1 MKKAILLIL
10 ALAMLCTAA
19 CACTDGGN
27 VNDNHGGVVTDN
39 AHDSDIGGDIKDAA
53 DDVGDAV
60 KDGADDV
67 GDAVKD
73 GADDVT
79 HPDASPVQPQ
89 ATAIPGTQVITPRKT
104 APNGAVF
111 LDFQCRMLYQRIS
124 AV

>member
-10 ALAMLCTAA
+10 ALAMLCTAV

-27 VNDNHGGVVTDN
+27 VNDNHGGVVTD
-39 AHDSDIGGDIKDAA
+39 APHDSDIGDDIKDAA

-73 GADDVT
+73 SAENT
-79 HPDASPVQPQ
+79 ARPDTSPAQPQ
-89 ATAIPGTQVITPRKT
+89 ATAIPGTQVITP
-104 APNGAVF
+104 
-111 LDFQCRMLYQRIS
+111 
-124 AV
+124 

>member
-19 CACTDGGN
+19 VACTDGGN
-27 VNDNHGGVVTDN
+27 VNDNRGGVVTDN
-39 AHDSDIGGDIKDAA
+39 AHDSDIGDDIKDAA

-79 HPDASPVQPQ
+79 HPGATPLQPEGTP
-89 ATAIPGTQVITPRKT
+89 APATQVITP
-104 APNGAVF
+104 
-111 LDFQCRMLYQRIS
+111 
-124 AV
+124 

>member
-10 ALAMLCTAA
+10 ALAMLCTAV

-27 VNDNHGGVVTDN
+27 VNDNHGGVVTN
-39 AHDSDIGGDIKDAA
+39 TPHDSDIGDDIKDAA

-73 GADDVT
+73 SAKNT
-79 HPDASPVQPQ
+79 ARPDTSPAQPQ
-89 ATAIPGTQVITPRKT
+89 ATAIPGTQVITP
-104 APNGAVF
+104 
-111 LDFQCRMLYQRIS
+111 
-124 AV
+124 

>member
-10 ALAMLCTAA
+10 ALAMLCTAV

-27 VNDNHGGVVTDN
+27 VNDNHGGVVTDTP
-39 AHDSDIGGDIKDAA
+39 HDSDIGDDIKDAA

-73 GADDVT
+73 STENTAR
-79 HPDASPVQPQ
+79 PDTSPDKPQ
-89 ATAIPGTQVITPRKT
+89 ATAIPGTQVITP
-104 APNGAVF
+104 
-111 LDFQCRMLYQRIS
+111 
-124 AV
+124 

>member
-10 ALAMLCTAA
+10 ALAMLCTAV

-27 VNDNHGGVVTDN
+27 VNDNHGGVVTDTP
-39 AHDSDIGGDIKDAA
+39 HDSDIGDDIKDAA

-73 GADDVT
+73 SAENT
-79 HPDASPVQPQ
+79 ARPDTSPAQPQ
-89 ATAIPGTQVITPRKT
+89 ATAVPGTQVITP
-104 APNGAVF
+104 
-111 LDFQCRMLYQRIS
+111 
-124 AV
+124 

>member
-19 CACTDGGN
+19 VACTDGGN
-27 VNDNHGGVVTDN
+27 VNDNRGGVVTDN
-39 AHDSDIGGDIKDAA
+39 AHDSDIGDDIKDAA

-73 GADDVT
+73 SAKNT
-79 HPDASPVQPQ
+79 ARPDTSPAQPQ
-89 ATAIPGTQVITPRKT
+89 ATAIPGTQVITP
-104 APNGAVF
+104 
-111 LDFQCRMLYQRIS
+111 
-124 AV
+124 

>member
-10 ALAMLCTAA
+10 ALAMLCTAV

-27 VNDNHGGVVTDN
+27 VNDNHGGVVTDTP
-39 AHDSDIGGDIKDAA
+39 HDSDIGDDIKDAA

-73 GADDVT
+73 SAENT
-79 HPDASPVQPQ
+79 ARPDTSPAQPQ
-89 ATAIPGTQVITPRKT
+89 ATAIPRTQVITP
-104 APNGAVF
+104 
-111 LDFQCRMLYQRIS
+111 
-124 AV
+124 

>member
-10 ALAMLCTAA
+10 ALAMLCTAV

-27 VNDNHGGVVTDN
+27 VNDNHDGVVTDTP
-39 AHDSDIGGDIKDAA
+39 HDSDIGDDIKDAA

-73 GADDVT
+73 STENTAR
-79 HPDASPVQPQ
+79 PDTSPAQPQ
-89 ATAIPGTQVITPRKT
+89 ATAIPGTQVITP
-104 APNGAVF
+104 
-111 LDFQCRMLYQRIS
+111 
-124 AV
+124 

>member
-10 ALAMLCTAA
+10 ALAMLCTAV

-27 VNDNHGGVVTDN
+27 VNDNHGGVVTDTP
-39 AHDSDIGGDIKDAA
+39 HDSDIGDDIKDAA

-73 GADDVT
+73 SAKNT
-79 HPDASPVQPQ
+79 ARPETSPAQPQ
-89 ATAIPGTQVITPRKT
+89 ATAIPGTQVITP
-104 APNGAVF
+104 
-111 LDFQCRMLYQRIS
+111 
-124 AV
+124 

>member
-1 MKKAILLIL
+1 
-10 ALAMLCTAA
+10 MLCTAP

-39 AHDSDIGGDIKDAA
+39 AHDSDIGGDIGDDIKDGA

-73 GADDVT
+73 GADDVPR
-79 HPDASPVQPQ
+79 PDASPVQPQ
-89 ATAIPGTQVITPRKT
+89 ATAIPGTQVITP
-104 APNGAVF
+104 
-111 LDFQCRMLYQRIS
+111 
-124 AV
+124 

>member
-10 ALAMLCTAA
+10 ALAMLCTAV

-27 VNDNHGGVVTDN
+27 VNDNHGGVVTDTP
-39 AHDSDIGGDIKDAA
+39 HDSDIGDDIKDAA

-73 GADDVT
+73 ST
-79 HPDASPVQPQ
+79 ENTPRPDTSPAQPQ
-89 ATAIPGTQVITPRKT
+89 ATAIPGTQVITP
-104 APNGAVF
+104 
-111 LDFQCRMLYQRIS
+111 
-124 AV
+124 

>member
-10 ALAMLCTAA
+10 ALAMLCTAV

-27 VNDNHGGVVTDN
+27 VNDNHGGVVTDTP
-39 AHDSDIGGDIKDAA
+39 HDSDVGDDIKDAA

-73 GADDVT
+73 STENTAR
-79 HPDASPVQPQ
+79 PDTSPAQPQ
-89 ATAIPGTQVITPRKT
+89 ATAIPGTQVITP
-104 APNGAVF
+104 
-111 LDFQCRMLYQRIS
+111 
-124 AV
+124 

>member
-19 CACTDGGN
+19 VACTDGGN
-27 VNDNHGGVVTDN
+27 VNDNRGGVVTDN
-39 AHDSDIGGDIKDAA
+39 PHGSDIGDDIKDAA

-73 GADDVT
+73 GAENT
-79 HPDASPVQPQ
+79 TRPDTSPAQPQ
-89 ATAIPGTQVITPRKT
+89 ATAIPGTQVITP
-104 APNGAVF
+104 
-111 LDFQCRMLYQRIS
+111 
-124 AV
+124 

>member
-10 ALAMLCTAA
+10 ALAMLCTAV

-27 VNDNHGGVVTDN
+27 VNENHGGVVTDTP
-39 AHDSDIGGDIKDAA
+39 HDSDIGDDIKDAA

-73 GADDVT
+73 SAENT
-79 HPDASPVQPQ
+79 ARPDTSPAQPQ
-89 ATAIPGTQVITPRKT
+89 ATAIPGTQVITP
-104 APNGAVF
+104 
-111 LDFQCRMLYQRIS
+111 
-124 AV
+124 

>member
-10 ALAMLCTAA
+10 ALAMLCTAV

-27 VNDNHGGVVTDN
+27 VNDNHGGVVTDTP
-39 AHDSDIGGDIKDAA
+39 HDSDIGDDIKDAA

-73 GADDVT
+73 SAEKT
-79 HPDASPVQPQ
+79 ARPDTSPAQPQ
-89 ATAIPGTQVITPRKT
+89 ATAIPGTQVITP
-104 APNGAVF
+104 
-111 LDFQCRMLYQRIS
+111 
-124 AV
+124 

>member
-39 AHDSDIGGDIKDAA
+39 AHDSDIGGDIG
-53 DDVGDAV
+53 DDI

-89 ATAIPGTQVITPRKT
+89 ATAIPGTQVITP
-104 APNGAVF
+104 
-111 LDFQCRMLYQRIS
+111 
-124 AV
+124 

>member
-10 ALAMLCTAA
+10 ALAMLCTAV

-27 VNDNHGGVVTDN
+27 VNDNHGGVVTDKP
-39 AHDSDIGGDIKDAA
+39 HDSDIGDDIKDAA

-73 GADDVT
+73 SAKNT
-79 HPDASPVQPQ
+79 ARPDTSPAQPQ
-89 ATAIPGTQVITPRKT
+89 ATAIPGTQVITP
-104 APNGAVF
+104 
-111 LDFQCRMLYQRIS
+111 
-124 AV
+124 

>member
-10 ALAMLCTAA
+10 ALAMLCTAV

-27 VNDNHGGVVTDN
+27 VNDNHGGVVTDTP
-39 AHDSDIGGDIKDAA
+39 HDSDVGDDIKDAA

-73 GADDVT
+73 SAENT
-79 HPDASPVQPQ
+79 ARPDTSPAQPQ
-89 ATAIPGTQVITPRKT
+89 ATAIPGTQVITP
-104 APNGAVF
+104 
-111 LDFQCRMLYQRIS
+111 
-124 AV
+124 

>member
-10 ALAMLCTAA
+10 ALAMLCTAV

-27 VNDNHGGVVTDN
+27 VNDNHGGVVTDTP
-39 AHDSDIGGDIKDAA
+39 HDSDIGDDIKDAA

-73 GADDVT
+73 GAKNT
-79 HPDASPVQPQ
+79 ARPDTSPAQPQ
-89 ATAIPGTQVITPRKT
+89 ATAIPGTQVITP
-104 APNGAVF
+104 
-111 LDFQCRMLYQRIS
+111 
-124 AV
+124 

>member
-10 ALAMLCTAA
+10 ALAMLCTAV

-27 VNDNHGGVVTDN
+27 VNDNNGGVVTDTP
-39 AHDSDIGGDIKDAA
+39 HDSDIGDDIKDAA

-73 GADDVT
+73 SAKNT
-79 HPDASPVQPQ
+79 ARPDTSPAQPQ
-89 ATAIPGTQVITPRKT
+89 ATAIPGTQAITP
-104 APNGAVF
+104 
-111 LDFQCRMLYQRIS
+111 
-124 AV
+124 

>member
-10 ALAMLCTAA
+10 ALAMLCTAV

-27 VNDNHGGVVTDN
+27 VNENHGGVVTDTP
-39 AHDSDIGGDIKDAA
+39 HDSDIGDDIKDAA

-73 GADDVT
+73 GAKNT
-79 HPDASPVQPQ
+79 ARPDTSPAQPQ
-89 ATAIPGTQVITPRKT
+89 ATAIPGTQVITP
-104 APNGAVF
+104 
-111 LDFQCRMLYQRIS
+111 
-124 AV
+124 

>member
-10 ALAMLCTAA
+10 ALAMLCTAV

-39 AHDSDIGGDIKDAA
+39 AHDSDIGDDIKDAA

-73 GADDVT
+73 STENTAR
-79 HPDASPVQPQ
+79 PDTSPAQPQ
-89 ATAIPGTQVITPRKT
+89 ATAIPGTQVITP
-104 APNGAVF
+104 
-111 LDFQCRMLYQRIS
+111 
-124 AV
+124 